1 MITSIIPKLPMRN
14 IDTTLKFYTE
24 LLGFE
29 LMHAF
34 PDYLLLKKNHSEIH
48 FFFYPGL
55 DIDYNYGQVY
65 IRVKNIEELYKEYRK
80 NIDFQPGDM
89 LHLKPCGQKE
99 FSVRDPDNN
108 LLTFGQSQLD

>member
-34 PDYLLLKKNHSEIH
+34 PDYLLLKKDHSEIH
-48 FFFYPGL
+48 FFFYP
-55 DIDYNYGQVY
+55 
-65 IRVKNIEELYKEYRK
+65 
-80 NIDFQPGDM
+80 
-89 LHLKPCGQKE
+89 
-99 FSVRDPDNN
+99 
-108 LLTFGQSQLD
+108 